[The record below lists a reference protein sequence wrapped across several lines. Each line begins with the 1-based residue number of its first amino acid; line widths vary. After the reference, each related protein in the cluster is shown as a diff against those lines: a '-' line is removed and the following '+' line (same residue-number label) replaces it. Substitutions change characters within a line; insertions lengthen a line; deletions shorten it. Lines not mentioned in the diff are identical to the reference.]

1 MAATCLLIL
10 IHTFH
15 LPHFVPTK
23 NEHHSTAPIIFFA
36 ESFWHE
42 WLTLQSHTIQGVDWQ
57 QHKWTATFTIFLFF
71 FSIKK
76 HILKKLNEV
85 PKNLVVDSFLDPVS
99 HFWAQWWPFW
109 NF

>member
-57 QHKWTATFTIFLFF
+57 QQPYRPAIFTILARAVRIAVQWA
-71 FSIKK
+71 S
-76 HILKKLNEV
+76 V
-85 PKNLVVDSFLDPVS
+85 QAVD
-99 HFWAQWWPFW
+99 
-109 NF
+109 